1 MEIFL
6 KTKRIY
12 LRKFKSTE
20 LDLLFQLDSDPD
32 VMKFITLGKPRNMKE
47 IKDISMPRLLK
58 SYSNGDEYGI
68 FCAQLL
74 ENNDFIGWFQF
85 EFDKKLDAIEI
96 GWRLKKKAWGN
107 GYATEVAKALVHKGL
122 KMKKK
127 IVAEAMS
134 ENTASINVMKKSGL
148 KFVTEFW
155 GNYEPHSGKPD
166 VRYELNSMTF
176 EQQSE

>member
-1 MEIFL
+1 MQLVLCDFVYENLSKKLLISMEIFL

-85 EFDKKLDAIEI
+85 EFDKKLDAIVQLE
-96 GWRLKKKAWGN
+96 KTT
-107 GYATEVAKALVHKGL
+107 TEDYH
-122 KMKKK
+122 
-127 IVAEAMS
+127 
-134 ENTASINVMKKSGL
+134 N
-148 KFVTEFW
+148 
-155 GNYEPHSGKPD
+155 
-166 VRYELNSMTF
+166 LNSLVDNDRIRHTKLQNHMQTVF
-176 EQQSE
+176 ASTGTCPTNPGTVFCREQKTPVARVLGA